1 MMGGGFGFGI
11 PGLGMILFW
20 GVIILVVVLLAGSL
34 ARTYGGGGDGSGRS
48 QKSAR
53 DILDERYAR
62 GEIDREEYEEKK
74 RSLR

>member
-1 MMGGGFGFGI
+1 MMDGGFGFGI

-20 GVIILVVVLLAGSL
+20 GAIILPVVLLAGSL
-34 ARTYGGGGDGSGRS
+34 SRTGRERR

-74 RSLR
+74 RVLR